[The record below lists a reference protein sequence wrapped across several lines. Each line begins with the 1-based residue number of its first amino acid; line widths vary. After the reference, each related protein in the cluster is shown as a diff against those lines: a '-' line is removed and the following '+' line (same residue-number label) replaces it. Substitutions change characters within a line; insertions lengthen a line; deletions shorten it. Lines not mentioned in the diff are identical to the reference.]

1 MKREF
6 VKVSDVLKTAT
17 FIVAGITFTL
27 FLNES
32 IDVKKDVKTL
42 EISFEQSKNAK
53 SDEGGELTSTISDGV
68 FTVQSNETTTS
79 ERIDCAFVD
88 FCSENGVDDNLK
100 NVCEFIK
107 NGIGDVK
114 SDDVAID
121 GNIQDGFLNVSL
133 RLNDGAILS
142 INKCFDSMDN
152 TMVAFNIFKSRKLLV
167 SDIMEIN
174 TLSTYIHNVQNR
186 LI

>member
-1 MKREF
+1 MKKEY
-6 VKVSDVLKTAT
+6 VTISDVVKTTTLAT
-17 FIVAGITFTL
+17 FFMAGITFTL
-27 FLNES
+27 FLNDNSENVNS
-32 IDVKKDVKTL
+32 SNFL
-42 EISFEQSKNAK
+42 FEQSVKN
-53 SDEGGELTSTISDGV
+53 EGIEVQELTSGDNIT
-68 FTVQSNETTTS
+68 FTVLSNEPTTS
-79 ERIDCAFVD
+79 EKIDYAYD
-88 FCSENGVDDNLK
+88 SFCSKYGTNDDLGK
-100 NVCEFIK
+100 VCEFIK

-121 GNIQDGFLNVSL
+121 ANIQDGFLNVSL

-152 TMVAFNIFKSRKLLV
+152 SMVAFNIFKSRKLLV

-186 LI
+186 LS